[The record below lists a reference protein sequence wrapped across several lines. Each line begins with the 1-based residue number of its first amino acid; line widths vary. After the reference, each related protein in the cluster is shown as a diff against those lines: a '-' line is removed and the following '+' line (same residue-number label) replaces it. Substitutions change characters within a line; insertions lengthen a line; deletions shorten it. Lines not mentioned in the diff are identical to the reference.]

1 MMISL
6 ITRLGNLILM
16 LNSSNF
22 CSGYSL
28 QSFGERHILHLQP
41 GIRAVSSLGFLPECP
56 WSGTDKYWTGVSHF
70 SSSSTS
76 SLLRQI
82 LLLER
87 SKGDHPI
94 QISRSPPRNQMPVNG
109 ENRLGEKPWSSPL
122 WGIQEFH
129 KAAFSS
135 HRNSR
140 VPNKAFNFD
149 KVPWTSFKCIAVP
162 SRVCYW
168 KLSHSFTVIEN

>member
-87 SKGDHPI
+87 SKGDHSI

-122 WGIQEFH
+122 WGTDGACKFLA
-129 KAAFSS
+129 KYPV
-135 HRNSR
+135 R
-140 VPNKAFNFD
+140 
-149 KVPWTSFKCIAVP
+149 SFIKQ
-162 SRVCYW
+162 
-168 KLSHSFTVIEN
+168 HSVLIGIPVFQTRLLISIKFPECHSNV